1 MKWNT
6 CYFWV
11 GFLPVTVE
19 ICREDP
25 TLLSVGG
32 VLFIHPPYTPCSCQ
46 STNEIIL
53 SRIQWL
59 LKKDSNV
66 SSDTSWDHMFGL
78 FFKYQEQIVVWYWTV
93 FFELKVFVL
102 AVFFNALDLSHFLGW
117 FFSIHVSGCFE
128 DAGSKLRF

>member
-1 MKWNT
+1 MNVEETLRLQDEVKHMLLLSRVPSS
-6 CYFWV
+6 YSRD
-11 GFLPVTVE
+11 TV
-19 ICREDP
+19 CREDP

-66 SSDTSWDHMFGL
+66 SSDTS
-78 FFKYQEQIVVWYWTV
+78 
-93 FFELKVFVL
+93 
-102 AVFFNALDLSHFLGW
+102 
-117 FFSIHVSGCFE
+117 
-128 DAGSKLRF
+128 